1 MRLPQTLQPGLKP
14 GDRSSRSISS
24 GSLSR
29 ESRVKRFVRRLA
41 HIDDM
46 HRPVFPENAR
56 SNRLFVLVGRYPYYQ
71 PSSLQVVA
79 SPDKFLVFVAD
90 LTEGAVDTSP
100 QSVVLTRYIETL
112 STCRHTQHTYILC
125 RGKPARVRSSRTLAT
140 ASPSVISAIRFPA
153 GYLRNSSGGSGNSVS
168 LISPPACTHIR
179 TAILPSPYAKDRRR
193 LHLVAA

>member
-1 MRLPQTLQPGLKP
+1 MRLTQTLQPGLKH

-56 SNRLFVLVGRYPYYQ
+56 SNRLFVLVARHPYYH

-100 QSVVLTRYIETL
+100 QSVVLTRYIETF
-112 STCRHTQHTYILC
+112 STCRTSQH
-125 RGKPARVRSSRTLAT
+125 V
-140 ASPSVISAIRFPA
+140 
-153 GYLRNSSGGSGNSVS
+153 
-168 LISPPACTHIR
+168 
-179 TAILPSPYAKDRRR
+179 
-193 LHLVAA
+193 HLVSRKAGTSEVVQNASHCIPVGNQCDQIPRRILEELFGWFRKLRVAHLASRLYEYPISYAAVPFV